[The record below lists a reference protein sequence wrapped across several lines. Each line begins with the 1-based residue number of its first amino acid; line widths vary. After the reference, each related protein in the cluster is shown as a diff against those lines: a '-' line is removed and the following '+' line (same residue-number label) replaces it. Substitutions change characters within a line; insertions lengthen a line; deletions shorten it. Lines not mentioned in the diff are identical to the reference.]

1 MAFRPEYEV
10 RDPIHGLIRLTDQ
23 EMGLVNSQAFQRL
36 RRIRQLAM
44 ADLVY
49 PGAVHTRFE
58 HSLGTLHTAHRI
70 LDHLDRLD
78 GIPEDDKRIVRL
90 AALLHDVGHGPFS
103 HVSEYLLNE
112 HYDKEAVG
120 EASGIEK
127 IHEKVTVDIINK
139 DDEIASLLS
148 EDDRKEITNI
158 IEGGR
163 TRDYRRDIVS
173 SDLDADKMDYLLR
186 DAHFAG
192 VRYGSFDLDKVID
205 VCRKYEDAN
214 ESYLVVHQE
223 GIFAVEQLV
232 LAKQYMTRQV
242 YAHRVRT
249 ITDLMIVR
257 GLTLAIQD
265 KHSKIKDLFSY
276 DGSEEFIQLYLQSDD
291 SDVMSVMTN
300 EEYPRPSKIFE
311 RLRQRRLYKE
321 VAAIRLDDIDVPN
334 SITRDRFLRL
344 DLCDLAK
351 LEQRVAEIMNCEP
364 WEVIAHKK
372 SIRHPAYQ
380 ASGGLEP
387 EAIHVLSDDGTSRA
401 MSAFPDL
408 ISAQVP
414 KTERLHVIA
423 PVEIDSLG
431 NRQKRRE
438 ATDNLKC
445 EIRNVIFDFVRGV
458 L

>member
-1 MAFRPEYEV
+1 MAFRPKYEV

-148 EDDRKEITNI
+148 EDDRNEIAKI
-158 IEGGR
+158 IAGGR

-214 ESYLVVHQE
+214 DSYLVVHQE

-265 KHSKIKDLFSY
+265 KHSKIKELFSY

-291 SDVMSVMTN
+291 GELMSVMRN
-300 EEYPRPSKIFE
+300 EEYPRPFKIFE

-321 VAAIRLDDIDVPN
+321 VAAIRLDDIDVRN

-344 DLCDLAK
+344 NLSDLAK

-364 WEVIAHKK
+364 WEVIAHRK
-372 SIRHPAYQ
+372 SMKHPAYQ
-380 ASGGLEP
+380 ARRRSGTRS
-387 EAIHVLSDDGTSRA
+387 HTRV
-401 MSAFPDL
+401 
-408 ISAQVP
+408 V
-414 KTERLHVIA
+414 
-423 PVEIDSLG
+423 
-431 NRQKRRE
+431 
-438 ATDNLKC
+438 
-445 EIRNVIFDFVRGV
+445 
-458 L
+458 